1 MKPDKKTIAAI
12 AAGGML
18 LALIGS
24 VLYSQR
30 GDRLFKRGYAPVDGI
45 MNTTMNVTLVVGA
58 DTVGSADAIAEKA
71 IRQAALVTEYMNRY
85 DPASEISAFNAAAA
99 NTKIHLHPQT
109 MTVLKKAREIYGQSD
124 GAFDITV
131 LPLIDLWKYLA
142 AQKENARIPNRLEL
156 GTARRRSQWEH
167 ITLAEDHAVK
177 SAGSAAVDLGG
188 IAKGYAIDL
197 VSGALREEG
206 CAGGVVDI
214 GGDVRCFG
222 KKPDGMP
229 WIVSVRSPFPELTNS
244 TDREINLCVLHVR
257 DKAVCTSGNYERP
270 IIIGGRKYNH
280 IFDPRT
286 GEPCGGCVSAT
297 VIAPDAATADA
308 WATALSVLGPAG
320 FGKLK
325 GTGIEA
331 LLVTGDEYD
340 FSVEMTGGFKAFLYY
355 ENPLFFE
362 NNALRRHIEPEPGT
376 TRDKPERDRERGKN
390 TN

>member
-12 AAGGML
+12 AVGGML
-18 LALIGS
+18 LVLIGS

-45 MNTTMNVTLVVGA
+45 MNTTMNVTLVIGA
-58 DTVGSADAIAEKA
+58 DKVDSADAIVEKA
-71 IRQAALVTEYMNRY
+71 IRQAALVAEYMNRY
-85 DPASEISAFNAAAA
+85 DPASEISAFNTAAAGA
-99 NTKIHLHPQT
+99 KISLHPQT
-109 MTVLKKAREIYGQSD
+109 ITVLKKSREIYRQSD
-124 GAFDITV
+124 GVFDITV

-142 AQKENARIPNRLEL
+142 AQKNDARIPNRLEL
-156 GTARRRSQWEH
+156 GMARRSSTWDH
-167 ITLAEDHAVK
+167 ITIADDYAVK
-177 SAGSAAVDLGG
+177 STASAAVDLGG

-197 VSGALREEG
+197 VSGALMKEG

-222 KKPDGMP
+222 KKTGGMP
-229 WIVSVRSPFPELTNS
+229 WIVSVRSPFPKLTDS
-244 TDREINLCVLHVR
+244 TDKKINLCILHVR

-270 IIIGGRKYNH
+270 IVISGRKYSH

-308 WATALSVLGPAG
+308 WATALSVLGPEG
-320 FGKLK
+320 FPKLK
-325 GTGIEA
+325 DTDIEA
-331 LLVTGDEYD
+331 LLVMGDAYD
-340 FSVEMTGGFKAFLYY
+340 FSVEMTGGFNAFLYY

-362 NNALRRHIEPEPGT
+362 NNALRRRIEPEPGT
-376 TRDKPERDRERGKN
+376 SREKPDRDRNRGRN